1 MLVSLKV
8 DEVPH
13 IKRIIVTVVG
23 GTILVG
29 GVAMFLTPFPAVL
42 VVPAGLA
49 VLGTEYAWARR
60 WLRNA
65 RKMANKALS
74 QTQRIFSSG
83 GATEKSRPQPPG
95 TRRERQAALLIA
107 SGHARPA
114 SSSYDETKGE
124 EHISRRVDLHVP
136 GRPVLPLHRH
146 PLRATPP
153 IARQPSGKPFC
164 VTRRLSASGWK
175 WPRTAWPCSIWK
187 GGCFP

>member
-1 MLVSLKV
+1 MTSQTPVHSERRRSFSVRFSDWLSRVLVCLKV

-65 RKMANKALS
+65 RKLANKALS

-83 GATEKSRPQPPG
+83 NSAEKSARN
-95 TRRERQAALLIA
+95 RRE
-107 SGHARPA
+107 
-114 SSSYDETKGE
+114 
-124 EHISRRVDLHVP
+124 
-136 GRPVLPLHRH
+136 PVE
-146 PLRATPP
+146 
-153 IARQPSGKPFC
+153 SGKLP
-164 VTRRLSASGWK
+164 S
-175 WPRTAWPCSIWK
+175 
-187 GGCFP
+187 